1 MSVVRSNRIR
11 GRVVVAALA
20 TLTLTLTAACG
31 SGGGSSSS
39 NTSGKSTSASTA
51 LAQLPVDKATG
62 TPIVVGLINDD
73 TSPLGNYS
81 NVSRSVKVAVQY
93 VNDNVGGAGG
103 HPLKLVTCLSNGSSA
118 SSANCAAQLLQQKP
132 AVVVGGLDLGAD
144 GSVPALAK
152 AGVPYVAGVAI
163 SSIELTSPDSFSFY
177 SGSAGSVAAASA
189 YVATVLHAKKVAVV
203 YTQSPQAQLAAQY
216 YGADVLK
223 AAGVSNVSLVSSSS
237 DETDL
242 TGPVSDALKGGTDT
256 VISIMAANDCA
267 SVMQAR
273 QSLGSTARFVF
284 SGACADPDVLKAGGA
299 GAEGT
304 YFALV
309 QTPPNGDDAQTTAY
323 HEAMAAYDSSLPLSG
338 FAQEGFGTVVTL
350 ARILATAASPDSPAS
365 VTTALKAVKGLASD
379 MGPEITCDGKQM
391 PGLPALCTNQ
401 ARIAQV
407 QNGVLKDIGGRWYT
421 G

>member
-1 MSVVRSNRIR
+1 MSVTRSNRMR
-11 GRVVVAALA
+11 RRLVAVALA

-31 SGGGSSSS
+31 SGGSSS
-39 NTSGKSTSASTA
+39 TPASGKATA
-51 LAQLPVDKATG
+51 GGTAQAQLPVKKATG
-62 TPIVVGLINDD
+62 TPVVVGLINDD
-73 TSPLGNYS
+73 TSPLGNFS

-93 VNDNVGGAGG
+93 VNNNLGGAGG
-103 HPLKLVTCLSNGSSA
+103 HPLKLVSCLSNGSSA

-132 AVVVGGLDLGAD
+132 SVVIGGLDLGAD
-144 GSVPALAK
+144 GSVPAFAK
-152 AGVPYVAGVAI
+152 AGVPYVAASAI
-163 SSIELTSPDSFSFY
+163 SSIELTSPDSYSFY
-177 SGSAGSVAAASA
+177 AGSAGSVAAGST
-189 YVATVLHAKKVAVV
+189 YVATTLHSKKAAVIF
-203 YTQSPQAQLAAQY
+203 TQSPQAQLAAQY

-223 AAGVSNVSLVSSSS
+223 AGGVSNVSLVSSSS
-237 DETDL
+237 NETDL
-242 TGPVSDALKGGTDT
+242 TGPLNSALKGGTDS
-256 VISIMAANDCA
+256 VIGIMAANDCA
-267 SVMQAR
+267 SVMQAK
-273 QSLGSTARFVF
+273 QSLGSTAKFLF

-323 HEAMAAYDSSLPLSG
+323 HEAIAAYDSSLPASS
-338 FAQEGFGTVVTL
+338 FAQGGFGTVVTL
-350 ARILATAASPDSPAS
+350 AQILGTATSPDAPAS
-365 VTTALKAVKGLASD
+365 VTRALKAVKGLSSD

-407 QNGVLKDIGGRWYT
+407 QNGALKDVGGRWYT